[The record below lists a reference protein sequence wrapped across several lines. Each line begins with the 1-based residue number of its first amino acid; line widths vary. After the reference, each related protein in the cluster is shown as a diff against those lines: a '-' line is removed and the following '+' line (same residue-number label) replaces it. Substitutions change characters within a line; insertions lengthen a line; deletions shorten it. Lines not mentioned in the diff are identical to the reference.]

1 MLYLATTSASDGI
14 DPWVWESAT
23 VCLVASA
30 ILAFVAL
37 ELLVLGKAWV
47 RRISFV
53 SAFLSAFPFVL
64 SAYVHQIDF
73 VAVGG
78 DGTPASGPLW
88 KAVLIPGIPLLASM
102 ALICWRWF
110 VPVERD

>member
-1 MLYLATTSASDGI
+1 MWVLATVGASDGI

-37 ELLVLGKAWV
+37 ELLVLWKAWV
-47 RRISFV
+47 RRIAFV
-53 SAFLSAFPFVL
+53 SICLSAFPFFL

-88 KAVLIPGIPLLASM
+88 KAVLLPAIPLLASM
-102 ALICWRWF
+102 LLICWRWW
-110 VPVERD
+110 VPPTED